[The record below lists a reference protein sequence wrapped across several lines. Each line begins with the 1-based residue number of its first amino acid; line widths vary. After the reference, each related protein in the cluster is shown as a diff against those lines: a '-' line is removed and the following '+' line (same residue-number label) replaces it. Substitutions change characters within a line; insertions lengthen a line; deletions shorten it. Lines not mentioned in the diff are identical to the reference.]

1 MSPPT
6 PEFARQGICGTL
18 VHQASSLALRDYGI
32 STLVLE
38 ADPGYHAARIYE
50 SVGFKP
56 GETTYSLEW
65 SEG

>member
-1 MSPPT
+1 M
-6 PEFARQGICGTL
+6 